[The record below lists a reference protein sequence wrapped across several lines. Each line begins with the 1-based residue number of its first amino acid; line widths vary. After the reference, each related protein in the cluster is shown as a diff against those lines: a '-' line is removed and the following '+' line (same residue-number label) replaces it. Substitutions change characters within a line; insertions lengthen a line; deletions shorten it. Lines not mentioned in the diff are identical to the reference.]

1 MGIAKK
7 AILRKPKGFDK
18 KNPVCLSTPDKVK
31 RGNKERSENSKDK
44 LVDIFEVETAN
55 ETMDKAQRLVVPNM
69 LFGELIFEK
78 EMTILFSSAGIGKTM
93 LAVQIADHISRGK
106 SFGNM
111 LNEAKAQS
119 VLFFDLELT
128 KKQFQGRY
136 CVRDL
141 NNSKIPWTNNY
152 AWHDN
157 FHRAQFNSAFFK
169 QKNVDR
175 VEAVYNGIVKWVEKT
190 KATVIFID
198 NISWL
203 TTRGLEASKD
213 AGELMSRLDDLKKEK
228 ELAIIVMA
236 HTPKKFKFT
245 PMQMNDLAGSAA
257 IQNFVDS
264 IFAINRSVMDVD
276 YRYLIQLKSRSSEG
290 AYHDSNVLTL
300 QKKHVKPNFMGFEI
314 IEADDDN
321 RIETNHLATQDA
333 PSTKIVSQDVIAE
346 RTNKAFDFV
355 SDDPEISLRTLAKA
369 IGCGKDA
376 ASNYKSNALAKIEA
390 QKGVSP
396 LSGVDRQTSNKELFN
411 NEGK

>member
-1 MGIAKK
+1 MDIEKK
-7 AILRKPKGFDK
+7 ATLRKPKGFDK
-18 KNPVCLSTPDKVK
+18 IEAVCLSTPDKVK
-31 RGNKERSENSKDK
+31 GGNKERSENSKDK

-55 ETMDKAQRLVVPNM
+55 ETMDEAQRIVVPNM

-111 LNEAKAQS
+111 PNEAKAQS

-136 CVRDL
+136 CERDL

-152 AWHDN
+152 VWHDN

-228 ELAIIVMA
+228 KLSIIVMA

-290 AYHDSNVLTL
+290 AYHDFNVVTL

-369 IGCGKDA
+369 LGCKKDA
-376 ASNYKSNALAKIEA
+376 ASGYKGNALAKIEA

-396 LSGVDRQTSNKELFN
+396 MSGVDRQTGKKELFN

>member
-1 MGIAKK
+1 MGRANLKK
-7 AILRKPKGFDK
+7 PTEEKS
-18 KNPVCLSTPDKVK
+18 VCPSTPDNGK
-31 RGNKERSENSKDK
+31 GGEEN
-44 LVDIFEVETAN
+44 LEIDIFEVETAN
-55 ETMDKAQRLVVPNM
+55 ETMDKAQRIETPNM

-106 SFGNM
+106 SFGKM
-111 LNEAKAQS
+111 KNESKAQP
-119 VLFFDLELT
+119 VIFFDLELT

-141 NNSKIPWTNNY
+141 YNSKVPWTDNY
-152 AWHDN
+152 VWHDN

-169 QKNVDR
+169 KKDVDR
-175 VEAVYNGIVKWVEKT
+175 VKAVYNGIVKWVDKT
-190 KATVIFID
+190 KAKVVFID

-228 ELAIIVMA
+228 SLAIIVMA

-290 AYHDSNVLTL
+290 AYHDFNVVTL
-300 QKKHVKPNFMGFEI
+300 QKKHIKPNFMGFEI
-314 IEADDDN
+314 IEIDDDN
-321 RIETNHLATQDA
+321 KIEGNHLSTPDKASTKTVTQD
-333 PSTKIVSQDVIAE
+333 TIVE
-346 RTNKAFDFV
+346 RTEKAYIYV
-355 SDDPEISLRTLAKA
+355 SDDPDIPLRTLGKA
-369 IGCGKDA
+369 LGCNKDTA
-376 ASNYKSNALAKIEA
+376 RGYKDQALEKIEFE
-390 QKGVSP
+390 KGVSQV
-396 LSGVDRQTSNKELFN
+396 SRVDRQTPNELFN